1 VTTPASRGEL
11 PAHVTTPLLT
21 LITARSM
28 DEDYAFVAEK
38 RAAEGPRTGGTRR
51 TTLPTALA
59 VALFGVMVA
68 VAVVQTSRNADV
80 TEAGRATLISQI
92 EAGRGTLQR
101 LQEDAAT
108 LTAASRTAEERLE
121 TLRSQQ
127 RNLNAVVRR
136 VETRTGY
143 IPVRGPGVRFEVASS
158 PSATD
163 TTEIRDED
171 LATLVD
177 GLWEAGAEAISI
189 NGERLTVLTG
199 IRNTGRA
206 IHIGG
211 VPIRA
216 PYTVLAI
223 GDPSSLQARLLE
235 TSEGAAWFVLVRS
248 LGFQFVPENA
258 DDLRLPAADLRVTR
272 YVESKLPAPNGVNTK
287 EARP

>member
-1 VTTPASRGEL
+1 MNLAATTVLEAAPHVGGLASAWSLDGVVWDRHY
-11 PAHVTTPLLT
+11 HVTLLSDSH
-21 LITARSM
+21 LRGLL
-28 DEDYAFVAEK
+28 AELDL
-38 RAAEGPRTGGTRR
+38 E
-51 TTLPTALA
+51 
-59 VALFGVMVA
+59 
-68 VAVVQTSRNADV
+68 
-80 TEAGRATLISQI
+80 
-92 EAGRGTLQR
+92 
-101 LQEDAAT
+101 QEM
-108 LTAASRTAEERLE
+108 EW
-121 TLRSQQ
+121 
-127 RNLNAVVRR
+127 